1 MLVFQWYATVLNVLI
16 KKGYPGLNASFSAMF
31 GWPSKLLLILLRILG
46 RHRGIKKSVRDQE
59 DEVHD
64 EFMKKLV
71 IDQNQNHIT
80 TIQLANV

>member
-1 MLVFQWYATVLNVLI
+1 
-16 KKGYPGLNASFSAMF
+16 MF